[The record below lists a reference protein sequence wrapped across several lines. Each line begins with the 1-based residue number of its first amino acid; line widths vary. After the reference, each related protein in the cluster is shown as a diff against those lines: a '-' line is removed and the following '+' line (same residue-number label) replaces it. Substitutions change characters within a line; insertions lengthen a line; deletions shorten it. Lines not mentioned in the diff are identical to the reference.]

1 MNWPTIPF
9 FCCWSIL
16 RAQCAWYL
24 RTSNTWMM
32 DSLTIRTL
40 GVSVLATTQRL
51 SPPRRAERCV
61 AGGWMDGWMDGW
73 MGGWMDGWFQICFV
87 AVRLPTLEIYLVS
100 ERGSFLTAWLT
111 CFWNPQG
118 CHRNQSLPE
127 EFIPDGDLLPLPHT
141 RTQLCHYAL
150 RLTQPVQLGGSGD
163 AEGSSPAPLFH
174 SSG

>member
-1 MNWPTIPF
+1 MNWPTVPF
-9 FCCWSIL
+9 FCAISVGVSLEL
-16 RAQCAWYL
+16 RWTQCAWYL

-61 AGGWMDGWMDGW
+61 AGGWMDGW
-73 MGGWMDGWFQICFV
+73 FQICFV
-87 AVRLPTLEIYLVS
+87 AVRLPTLEIYLV
-100 ERGSFLTAWLT
+100 RKGVKRQPMT
-111 CFWNPQG
+111 CWFWNPPG
-118 CHRNQSLPE
+118 CHRGQSLPE

-150 RLTQPVQLGGSGD
+150 RLTQPVQLGWRQWRCWRIWSHQLLCSIHLGK
-163 AEGSSPAPLFH
+163 L
-174 SSG
+174 